1 MASYPG
7 AKVHRSSR
15 RKLGRGQSVQR
26 QGASVTATAATT
38 TVSLSFSV
46 PVVVSGIIDLG
57 LGDTV
62 TLVSQTQT
70 DAQTVVQIY
79 SATCVGLAWSVDQTA
94 PVATKQGGPLVPTGG
109 TF

>member
-26 QGASVTATAATT
+26 SPATVTPVATT
-38 TVSLSFSV
+38 SSVALTFDV
-46 PVVVSGIIDLG
+46 PVVVSGNIPLNLDPAVAL
-57 LGDTV
+57 L
-62 TLVSQTQT
+62 SQVQT
-70 DAQTVVQIY
+70 DARHVTQTYAATVVG
-79 SATCVGLAWSVDQTA
+79 SDWSITAAA
-94 PVATKQGGPLVPTGG
+94 PVRTTQGGGLTAASG